1 MSDMREVANPI
12 EDEDTGIEYF
22 LFHLFHVL
30 ETVRKF
36 NTWSLAALDS
46 YRDYVDQTHG
56 DKKSAEE
63 YKEVFG
69 EFLTEIKTSIFAH
82 LLDLNTKYRKD
93 GKDKFRL
100 KGLTV

>member
-1 MSDMREVANPI
+1 MSDMREVANRKD
-12 EDEDTGIEYF
+12 DEDDSIQYF

-46 YRDYVDQTHG
+46 YTDYVDQTHG
-56 DKKSAEE
+56 DKKSPQE
-63 YKEVFG
+63 YKEIFG
-69 EFLTEIKTSIFAH
+69 EFLTEIKTSIFSH
-82 LLDLNTKYRKD
+82 LLDLNKKYIKD
-93 GKDKFRL
+93 GKDKFRI